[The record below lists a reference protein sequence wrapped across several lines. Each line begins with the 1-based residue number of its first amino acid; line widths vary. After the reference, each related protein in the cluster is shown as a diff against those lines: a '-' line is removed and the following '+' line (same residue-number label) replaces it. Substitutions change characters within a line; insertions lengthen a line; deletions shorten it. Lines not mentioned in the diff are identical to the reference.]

1 MSCTINSAKKIII
14 IINNNVEFNC
24 TKPIEIYELMISYC
38 PKPFEDKKQVQFCH
52 VLSPHSIISHYRTM
66 REQKHKK

>member
-1 MSCTINSAKKIII
+1 
-14 IINNNVEFNC
+14 
-24 TKPIEIYELMISYC
+24 MISYC

-66 REQKHKK
+66 KEQKNKKQKTKLCDTTHKNKSTFNLKKNSIISKRQKK